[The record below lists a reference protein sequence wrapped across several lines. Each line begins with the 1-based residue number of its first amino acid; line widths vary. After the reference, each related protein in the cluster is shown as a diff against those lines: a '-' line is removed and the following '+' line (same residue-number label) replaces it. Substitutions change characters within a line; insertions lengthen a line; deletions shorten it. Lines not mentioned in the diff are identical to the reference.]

1 MAAQTPNVYERARQ
15 LQAENAATL
24 RAQQEEAARQAELN
38 RDRTTAEFAGDVGL
52 SALGGAVGLGG
63 AAYGLAN
70 VATGGVLDRAAGFSS
85 NLQET
90 QRTLDELKSAPLQ
103 ARKARAAEA
112 FQQEGLLAGGAEYLT
127 NPSLLL
133 DVGIQSLPYLIPG
146 AAAARAAGGAAAA
159 GTAARGLSQAAQATA
174 AGKAATRAGLVAQ
187 GALTGGYLNPEAINA
202 ARDAGLSEGQQQL
215 AGLGAAAAGAIT
227 GPLISK
233 LTGAAGL
240 EARAAQA
247 FGGASLP
254 AQAGG
259 AATRVGTF
267 AGTQAIEEAAQE
279 GTEQAI
285 INVAGQRPIGEGVG
299 ESAVVGGLLGLGLGG
314 AMGLTQVRQP
324 SQSRAEA
331 DQQRA
336 AVEAELAGGGA
347 LPLRPSAIQ
356 QAEITAA
363 QARQDAAAQRL
374 PVMGVEEISA
384 ERAAAEMLP
393 VEEIDLGAAP
403 APGLTGLNAVL
414 AQQRAIQA
422 QQPPRMG
429 VQELTMEQFAPTP
442 EPTTAA
448 LPTVEDISP
457 RSVQDIIRETAPIAR
472 VAQQFGAAA
481 AGREAARR
489 ATVSTTVDTPVAA
502 PIDISAPKARGAFTS
517 TARSAIARAT
527 GLKAQAIRGDV
538 FNTIVEQAAVAGAAP
553 GTPEFAQIVGAEANR
568 ALAFTESTGKTSAL
582 LGSLVNN
589 YPVDPAVQADIA
601 AGAQFDRQVR
611 ADEDA
616 AQVDTRLASPAGRAS
631 LRDVLSTVRWDEQG
645 GQLLRDDTGAVTGR
659 TKWLSSNPEISRVL
673 VDARYKPAD
682 VAAIM
687 DKVDAGQASTL
698 TEKQRGVLVDLLD
711 VIVQPTVEQETVAAD
726 ASTPTEVTATPAR
739 YNPRLWAEY
748 MAYPGAEA
756 LNTLAAQKEVEA
768 NPQPVLAAML
778 VSIENAQDIT
788 AFNVAS
794 LAANAHPEFAMMDQ
808 DARGQVS
815 TQMAVKFHELTGAT
829 FELGAV
835 KQRQTDT
842 PAFKKWFGGS
852 KVVDAAGRPKVV
864 YHGTSA
870 DFSEFDPSVGSSGN
884 TGLYF
889 TESVNYADA
898 SAVVAAAG
906 GYKALRESGSF
917 DATVQ
922 RAQDSG
928 QFGAPSVMPVYLN
941 IERPFDMRRGVSTVA
956 RALAALGIGRSKVR
970 SDQALREDLPMNAMY
985 VDASTK
991 AALAKAGYDG
1001 IITANGTYIAFRP
1014 EQIKSAVGN
1023 VGSFDPANPDIRF
1036 SQSPADAVDTQAG
1049 MNQRLFDKGV
1059 ESASTRL
1066 GVPIFGFNT
1075 VADLSNTVG
1084 SPMPEG
1090 VKGMFYN
1097 GQIYVVRDNIT
1108 NAKDLAF
1115 TIAHE
1120 LGHSGLGSLLG
1131 TSLKAATNRMWAN
1144 SAMRER
1150 IKGKMAELNLAQT
1163 TEGERNAS
1171 RTLAAEEVLADMLA
1185 SGEKLNK
1192 DIYAKLRAGVREFLA
1207 RAFGVRSYIVTNQ
1220 EVDDLLSDVARV
1232 VNGAPAAQVQ
1242 ATMKNPGLWITNP
1255 FEAAEANPKF
1265 SKVKADLDQIIADA
1279 EGETTRVIPMHDIA
1293 KAAGAASIDAA
1304 RAAASAVKNNKPG
1317 DLYISN
1323 AMHLNQLADWYDKM
1337 FKGRIGA
1344 LAALKRGKEA
1354 FFNQQNARASELKY
1368 NGQGIANQ
1376 SVNDV
1381 AKEWSQ
1387 FGRQNPHKFEA
1398 LNNMM
1403 QYSTF
1408 YKVFPDRA
1416 WSAQNEIDYD
1426 AAGYSLE
1433 ERQSAHAQMAAL
1445 YKAVGPQGQAL
1456 YKKSQSI
1463 YEARWTTR
1471 FETLMAELDRIGK
1484 VHLEEVQQED
1494 GTTARIAKYK
1504 ADIRNAMKR
1513 ISEGPYSPLQRNGE
1527 HLVVARNSKGEV
1539 IHFSAY
1545 DTKEAA
1551 EITRKQVAERL
1562 RAEGESEAAVAVTR
1576 QKDFDVR
1583 VEGTSRGTIET
1594 LTSSIRSDMELAL
1607 PAGMDPAARN
1617 QVLNALSAG
1626 LTEAYLQALPQ
1637 NAFMK
1642 HARNRKNVE
1651 GFDVDAF
1658 RAFADYTLRSARDIA
1673 GIKFDG
1679 QIGTAL
1685 NDVQRHVDDVAAG
1698 RVREPGQEGVLELDT
1713 SKLQSIA
1720 DAVKNQHAASLEV
1733 VNNNAVN
1740 ALSQGAFVYFMTSP
1754 SQMFLNATQTYMVAF
1769 PRLAG
1774 MYGAGRA
1781 IRELNKAAGQYFKS
1795 GFDLLGDKSVINKA
1809 AATDPAEAQ
1818 VAGVLKSLYE
1828 DGTLDFTQ
1836 AHDLAELSGG
1846 GNTALSPYMSKAMEV
1861 MSYAMHKSEVF
1872 NRQVTASAAV
1882 RLELGKMR
1890 QAGVPIPQA
1899 GTPAHTELQTRLA
1912 DIGRRSIDTTHFDYS
1927 QSNKPALMQGPVG
1940 KLVFQF
1946 QQYRFH
1952 MLAMI
1957 GKDIRD
1963 AELGKL
1969 ATLRKPVNPEEAR
1982 VARET
1987 LSWLLGMQLA
1997 FTGTAGTILAPFV
2010 FAIADAFKDDD
2021 DLTTSRQ
2028 DWINAVGKYAA
2039 HGVLAGVTDTQ
2050 RIAADTLI
2058 PYLGDKAYEPLGGRP
2073 SDVLMYHVAQNLG
2086 PWVGL
2091 LGDAFDGSAAL
2102 MNGDVYKASQDL
2114 LPKPFRDVTK
2124 SLYEGVNGVRDA
2136 RGVLYNEPSV
2146 LSGVT
2151 QFLGL
2156 RSAERRDVEA
2166 DRSAVYRA
2174 KKLAYGAE
2182 QRYLTRLVLAQT
2194 GGDAAGIADALTD
2207 INEWNAR
2214 YPDLVIGK
2222 ADIRRAL
2229 VTRLRTEQVAG
2240 QTGIV
2245 SSRMPGPTLDAV
2257 LGR

>member
-15 LQAENAATL
+15 LQAANAATL

-38 RDRTTAEFAGDVGL
+38 RDRTVGEFAGDVGL

-70 VATGGVLDRAAGFSS
+70 VATGGLLDRATGFSS

-90 QRTLDELKSAPLQ
+90 QQTLDALKSDPLQ

-112 FQQEGLLAGGAEYLT
+112 FQQEGLAAGALEYVT
-127 NPSLLL
+127 SPSLLL

-146 AAAARAAGGAAAA
+146 AAAARTAGGLAAAGQAALGRSAAAQAAAA
-159 GTAARGLSQAAQATA
+159 GTAA
-174 AGKAATRAGLVAQ
+174 TRANLVTQ

-267 AGTQAIEEAAQE
+267 AGVQAVEEAAQE

-314 AMGLTQVRQP
+314 AMGLTQIRQP
-324 SQSRAEA
+324 SLSREEA
-331 DQQRA
+331 QQQRA
-336 AVEAELAGGGA
+336 AVEAELAGGGPS
-347 LPLRPSAIQ
+347 PLRPSAIQ

-363 QARQDAAAQRL
+363 QSRQQAAEQRL

-384 ERAAAEMLP
+384 ERAAAEMQP

-414 AQQRAIQA
+414 AQQRATQA
-422 QQPPRMG
+422 SQPPRMG

-448 LPTVEDISP
+448 LPTVADVSP
-457 RSVQDIIRETAPIAR
+457 RNVQDIIRETAPIAR

-489 ATVSTTVDTPVAA
+489 ATVSTPVDAPVAA

-517 TARSAIARAT
+517 TARSAIAQAT

-601 AGAQFDRQVR
+601 AGAQFDRQVQ

-616 AQVDTRLASPAGRAS
+616 AQVDTRLASPAGRAT
-631 LRDVLSTVRWDEQG
+631 LRDVLATVRWDEQG
-645 GQLLRDDTGAVTGR
+645 GQLLRDDAGAVTGR
-659 TKWLSSNPEISRVL
+659 TKWLSSMPEVSRVL

-687 DKVDAGQASTL
+687 EKVEAGEASKL

-711 VIVQPTVEQETVAAD
+711 VIVQPTVAQETVSAD
-726 ASTPTEVTATPAR
+726 ASTPAEVTATPAR
-739 YNPRLWAEY
+739 YNPRQWSEY
-748 MAYPGAEA
+748 MAYPGAEQLNA
-756 LNTLAAQKEVEA
+756 LTAQKDLEA
-768 NPQPVLAAML
+768 NLQPVLAAML
-778 VSIENAQDIT
+778 VSIENAQDVT
-788 AFNVAS
+788 QFNVAS
-794 LAANAHPEFAMMDQ
+794 LAANAHPEFAMMSQ

-815 TQMAVKFHELTGAT
+815 TQMAVTFHELTGAT

-835 KQRQTDT
+835 KREHL
-842 PAFKKWFGGS
+842 
-852 KVVDAAGRPKVV
+852 DA
-864 YHGTSA
+864 
-870 DFSEFDPSVGSSGN
+870 D
-884 TGLYF
+884 L
-889 TESVNYADA
+889 
-898 SAVVAAAG
+898 
-906 GYKALRESGSF
+906 
-917 DATVQ
+917 Q
-922 RAQDSG
+922 
-928 QFGAPSVMPVYLN
+928 
-941 IERPFDMRRGVSTVA
+941 
-956 RALAALGIGRSKVR
+956 RALALTE
-970 SDQALREDLPMNAMY
+970 DQ
-985 VDASTK
+985 
-991 AALAKAGYDG
+991 
-1001 IITANGTYIAFRP
+1001 YIAQVNPSGERVSEEDRVILHVGDLDVPTGSVLVETFKDSKGAEVRVV
-1014 EQIKSAVGN
+1014 QDTAGNMYAVRGN
-1023 VGSFDPANPDIRF
+1023 DVLGLMGPLEAGETVIDVVQEASGQGVGRGLATAYIRQNPF
-1036 SQSPADAVDTQAG
+1036 AQSGGFSPAGEANRRSAFRALKAQTAKFRDGGTQAG

-1075 VADLSNTVG
+1075 VADLSNAVG

-1242 ATMKNPGLWITNP
+1242 ATIKNPGLWITNP
-1255 FEAAEANPKF
+1255 FEAAESNPKF

-1279 EGETTRVIPMHDIA
+1279 EGETARVIPMHDIA
-1293 KAAGAASIDAA
+1293 KAAGAASVDAA
-1304 RAAASAVKNNKPG
+1304 KAAASAIKHNKPG
-1317 DLYISN
+1317 ELYINN

-1354 FFNQQNARASELKY
+1354 FFNQQNSRPAALKY
-1368 NGQGIANQ
+1368 DGKDVANQ

-1416 WSAQNEIDYD
+1416 WGAQNEVDYD

-1433 ERQSAHAQMAAL
+1433 ERQSAHTQLASL
-1445 YKAVGPQGQAL
+1445 YKSIGPQGQAL
-1456 YKKSQSI
+1456 YKKSQAI
-1463 YEARWTTR
+1463 YEARWNTR

-1494 GTTARIAKYK
+1494 GTAARIAKYK

-1551 EITRKQVAERL
+1551 EITRKQVAERM
-1562 RAEGESEAAVAVTR
+1562 RAEGETDAAVAVTR

-1583 VEGTSRGTIET
+1583 VDGASRGTIET

-1720 DAVKNQHAASLEV
+1720 DAVKSQHAASLEV

-1795 GFDLLGDKSVINKA
+1795 GFDLLGDKSVISKA
-1809 AATDPAEAQ
+1809 AATDPSEAQ
-1818 VAGVLKSLYE
+1818 VAGVLQALHE

-1846 GNTALSPYMSKAMEV
+1846 GNTALSPYMSKAMEI

-1872 NRQVTASAAV
+1872 NRQVTAAAAV
-1882 RLELGKMR
+1882 RLELDKMR
-1890 QAGVPIPQA
+1890 RNNTPIPQA
-1899 GTPAHTELQTRLA
+1899 GTPAHVELQARLA
-1912 DIGRRSIDTTHFDYS
+1912 DVGRRAIDTTHFDYS
-1927 QSNKPALMQGPVG
+1927 QSNKPALMQGPIG

-1969 ATLRKPVNPEEAR
+1969 ATLRKATNPEEAR

-1987 LSWLLGMQLA
+1987 LGWLLGMQLA

-2021 DLTTSRQ
+2021 DLTNSRQ
-2028 DWINAVGKYAA
+2028 DWINSVGKYAA
-2039 HGVLAGVTDTQ
+2039 HGVLAGVIDTG
-2050 RIAADTLI
+2050 RIGSDSLI
-2058 PYLGDKAYEPLGGRP
+2058 PYLGDKAYEPVGGRP
-2073 SDVLMYHVAQNLG
+2073 SDVLMYHVSQNLG

-2091 LGDAFDGSAAL
+2091 LGDAFDGGAAL
-2102 MNGDVYKASQDL
+2102 LNGDVYKASQDL
-2114 LPKPFRDVTK
+2114 LPKPLRDVTK
-2124 SLYEGVNGVRDA
+2124 SVYEGINGVRDA
-2136 RGVLYNEPSV
+2136 RDVLYHEPSV

-2156 RSAERRDVEA
+2156 RSAERRDIEA

-2182 QRYLTRLVLAQT
+2182 DRYLTRLALAYST
-2194 GGDAAGIADALTD
+2194 GDAETIAETTAD
-2207 INEWNAR
+2207 IQEWNTR
-2214 YPDLVIGK
+2214 YPDLAIK
-2222 ADIRRAL
+2222 AQDIRRAV

-2245 SSRMPGPTLDAV
+2245 SSRMPGPTIDAV

>member
-15 LQAENAATL
+15 LQAANAATL
-24 RAQQEEAARQAELN
+24 RAQQEEAARQAELK
-38 RDRTTAEFAGDVGL
+38 RDRTVGEFAGDVGL

-63 AAYGLAN
+63 AAFGLAN
-70 VATGGVLDRAAGFSS
+70 VATGGLLDRATGFSS

-90 QRTLDELKSAPLQ
+90 QQTLDALKSDPLQ
-103 ARKARAAEA
+103 ARKARAAQA
-112 FQQEGLLAGGAEYLT
+112 FQEEGLLAGGAEYVT

-133 DVGIQSLPYLIPG
+133 DVGIQSLPYIIPG
-146 AAAARAAGGAAAA
+146 TAVARAAGGAAAA
-159 GTAARGLSQAAQATA
+159 GAASRGLSQAAQATVA
-174 AGKAATRAGLVAQ
+174 QQAATRAGLVSQ
-187 GALTGGYLNPEAINA
+187 GALTGGYLNPEGINA
-202 ARDAGLSEGQQQL
+202 AREAGLSEGAAQL
-215 AGLGAAAAGAIT
+215 AGLGAAAVGAIT

-233 LTGAAGL
+233 VTGAAGL
-240 EARAAQA
+240 EARAAQVFRGTA
-247 FGGASLP
+247 LP

-259 AATRVGTF
+259 AAARVGTF
-267 AGTQAIEEAAQE
+267 AGVQAVEEAAQE
-279 GTEQAI
+279 GAEQAI

-314 AMGLTQVRQP
+314 AMGLTQIRQP
-324 SQSRAEA
+324 SLSREEA
-331 DQQRA
+331 QQQRA
-336 AVEAELAGGGA
+336 AVEAELAGGGPS
-347 LPLRPSAIQ
+347 PLRPSAIQ
-356 QAEITAA
+356 RAEITAA
-363 QARQDAAAQRL
+363 QSRQQAAEQRL

-384 ERAAAEMLP
+384 ERAVAEMQP

-422 QQPPRMG
+422 TQPPRMG

-442 EPTTAA
+442 EPTTAG
-448 LPTVEDISP
+448 LPAVEEISP
-457 RSVQDIIRETAPIAR
+457 RNVQDIIRETAPIAR

-489 ATVSTTVDTPVAA
+489 ATVSTTVDAPVAA
-502 PIDISAPKARGAFTS
+502 PIDISEPKARGAFTS
-517 TARSAIARAT
+517 TARSAIAQAT

-582 LGSLVNN
+582 LGSLVNS
-589 YPVDPAVQADIA
+589 YPVDPEVQADIA
-601 AGAQFDRQVR
+601 AGAQFDRQVQ

-616 AQVDTRLASPAGRAS
+616 AQVDTRLASPAGRAT
-631 LRDVLSTVRWDEQG
+631 LRETLATVRWDERG
-645 GQLLRDDTGAVTGR
+645 GLLLRDAEGAVTGR
-659 TKWLSSNPEISRVL
+659 TKWLSSMPEVSRVL
-673 VDARYKPAD
+673 TDARYTPAD
-682 VAAIM
+682 VAAIV
-687 DKVDAGQASTL
+687 DKVDAGQATKL

-711 VIVQPTVEQETVAAD
+711 VIVQPTVEQETVSAD
-726 ASTPTEVTATPAR
+726 ASTPAEVTATPAR
-739 YNPRLWAEY
+739 YNPRQWAEY

-756 LNTLAAQKEVEA
+756 LNALTAQKELEA

-778 VSIENAQDIT
+778 GSIENAQDIT
-788 AFNVAS
+788 QFNVAS
-794 LAANAHPEFAMMDQ
+794 LAANAHPEFAMMSQ

-815 TQMAVKFHELTGAT
+815 TQMAVTFHELTGAT
-829 FELGAV
+829 FELGDTRPRREISTRVTPAQNV
-835 KQRQTDT
+835 QDT
-842 PAFKKWFGGS
+842 PLGQHWLGRRLAAIRQYHNIPADVDIQDVLLRGAQSPNMSRYLRAANIEMSFDDLRKDLSDVQTWVAANRS
-852 KVVDAAGRPKVV
+852 AWDAAQLDAEVDPRGVIN
-864 YHGTSA
+864 
-870 DFSEFDPSVGSSGN
+870 DFDPMSSLRRYEGA
-884 TGLYF
+884 
-889 TESVNYADA
+889 EP
-898 SAVVAAAG
+898 AANAKFREG
-906 GYKALRESGSF
+906 G
-917 DATVQ
+917 
-922 RAQDSG
+922 
-928 QFGAPSVMPVYLN
+928 
-941 IERPFDMRRGVSTVA
+941 
-956 RALAALGIGRSKVR
+956 
-970 SDQALREDLPMNAMY
+970 
-985 VDASTK
+985 
-991 AALAKAGYDG
+991 
-1001 IITANGTYIAFRP
+1001 
-1014 EQIKSAVGN
+1014 
-1023 VGSFDPANPDIRF
+1023 
-1036 SQSPADAVDTQAG
+1036 TQAG

-1066 GVPIFGFNT
+1066 GIPIFGFNT
-1075 VADLSNTVG
+1075 VAELSESVG

-1097 GQIYVVRDNIT
+1097 GQIYVVRENTT

-1232 VNGAPAAQVQ
+1232 INGAPAAQVQ
-1242 ATMKNPGLWITNP
+1242 ATIKNPGLWITNP
-1255 FEAAEANPKF
+1255 FEAAESNPKF

-1279 EGETTRVIPMHDIA
+1279 EGETARVIPMHDIA
-1293 KAAGAASIDAA
+1293 KAAGAASVDAA
-1304 RAAASAVKNNKPG
+1304 KAAASAIKHNKPG
-1317 DLYISN
+1317 ELYINN

-1337 FKGRIGA
+1337 FKGRIGT

-1354 FFNQQNARASELKY
+1354 FFNQQNSRPAELKY
-1368 NGQGIANQ
+1368 DGKDVANQ

-1433 ERQSAHAQMAAL
+1433 ERQAAHAQMASL
-1445 YKAVGPQGQAL
+1445 YKSIGPQGQAL
-1456 YKKSQSI
+1456 YKKSQAI
-1463 YEARWTTR
+1463 YEARWNTR

-1539 IHFSAY
+1539 VHFSAW
-1545 DTKEAA
+1545 DTREEA
-1551 EITRKQVAERL
+1551 EIARKQVAERM
-1562 RAEGESEAAVAVTR
+1562 RAEGETDAAVAVTR

-1583 VEGTSRGTIET
+1583 VDGASRGTIET

-1607 PAGMDPAARN
+1607 PVGMDPAARN

-1720 DAVKNQHAASLEV
+1720 DAVKSQHAASLEV
-1733 VNNNAVN
+1733 VNNKAVN

-1795 GFDLLGDKSVINKA
+1795 GFDLLGDKSVISKA
-1809 AATDPAEAQ
+1809 AATDPSEAQ
-1818 VAGVLKSLYE
+1818 VAGVLQALHE

-1846 GNTALSPYMSKAMEV
+1846 GNTALSPYMSKAMEI

-1882 RLELGKMR
+1882 RLELDKMR
-1890 QAGVPIPQA
+1890 QNNTPIPQT
-1899 GTPAHTELQTRLA
+1899 GTPAHVELQARLA
-1912 DIGRRSIDTTHFDYS
+1912 DVGRRAIDTTHFDYS
-1927 QSNKPALMQGPVG
+1927 QSNKPALMQGPIG

-1969 ATLRKPVNPEEAR
+1969 ATLRKATNPEEAR

-1987 LSWLLGMQLA
+1987 LGWLLGMQLA

-2021 DLTTSRQ
+2021 DLTNSRQ

-2039 HGVLAGVTDTQ
+2039 HGVGAGLIDTG
-2050 RIAADTLI
+2050 RIGMDTLI
-2058 PYLGDKAYEPLGGRP
+2058 PYLGDKAYEPVGGRP
-2073 SDVLMYHVAQNLG
+2073 SDVLMYHVSQNLG

-2182 QRYLTRLVLAQT
+2182 QRYLTRLVLANT
-2194 GGDAAGIADALTD
+2194 NGDATAAADAMAD
-2207 INEWNAR
+2207 INAWNAR
-2214 YPDLVIGK
+2214 YPDLVISGPE
-2222 ADIRRAL
+2222 IRRAM